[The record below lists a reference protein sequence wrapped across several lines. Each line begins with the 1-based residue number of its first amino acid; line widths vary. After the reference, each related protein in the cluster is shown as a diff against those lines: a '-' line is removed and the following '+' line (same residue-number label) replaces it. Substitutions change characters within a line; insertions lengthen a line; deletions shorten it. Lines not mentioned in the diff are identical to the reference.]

1 MKKFIFYAK
10 SCKLF
15 FQRCGFTVFEKS
27 FNFSSYSHNEQFG
40 GSDNREFK

>member
-1 MKKFIFYAK
+1 MQP
-10 SCKLF
+10 CKLF

-40 GSDNREFK
+40 GSDNREF